1 MSRSKTTLFELRSG
15 AIDAVH
21 LVVKTPDFAAL
32 TEALQQRFDAA
43 PEFFSGEA
51 VAIDLRRLAE
61 DATLPLDELAAL
73 LRGFKMRPFGV
84 VAQAAQQTWA
94 GASDL
99 PLLDSRDVGRDPR
112 KPAESAEAAE
122 AATALAAAA
131 AAAAPSAETQQ
142 AAAQPSVPAA
152 TPAQEP
158 APATPP
164 TVLIDR
170 PLRSGQRI
178 YSPGDLIVQGV
189 VSHGAEVMAEGHVH
203 IYGALRGRALAG
215 ARGSTAARI
224 FCTSFEPE
232 LVAIA
237 GIYRTAEQD
246 FPAGVRGK
254 PTTVR
259 LQGEQL
265 LIEPLALK

>member
-1 MSRSKTTLFELRSG
+1 MSRSKATLFELRSG

-32 TEALQQRFDAA
+32 AEALQQRFDAA

-73 LRGFKMRPFGV
+73 LRRFKMRPFGV

-131 AAAAPSAETQQ
+131 AAASSAETQ

-158 APATPP
+158 APATLP

-215 ARGSTAARI
+215 ARGNTAARV

>member
-21 LVVKTPDFAAL
+21 LVVKTSDFAAL
-32 TEALQQRFDAA
+32 TDALQQRFDAA

-51 VAIDLRRLAE
+51 VAIDLRRLAD
-61 DATLPLDELAAL
+61 DATLPLDDLTAL
-73 LRGFKMRPFGV
+73 LRRFNMRPFGV
-84 VAQAAQQTWA
+84 VAQTAQRPWA
-94 GASDL
+94 GAGDL
-99 PLLDSRDVGRDPR
+99 PLLDSRDTR
-112 KPAESAEAAE
+112 KPADSTEGAPTTEAS
-122 AATALAAAA
+122 AAAV
-131 AAAAPSAETQQ
+131 E
-142 AAAQPSVPAA
+142 QPP
-152 TPAQEP
+152 EP
-158 APATPP
+158 ESAPATPASAAAQH
-164 TVLIDR
+164 TLLIDR
-170 PLRSGQRI
+170 PLRSGQRV

-215 ARGSTAARI
+215 ARGNAAARI

-246 FPAGVRGK
+246 LPSGVRGL
-254 PTTVR
+254 PASVR